1 MARCHTCSCTPSI
14 PASRFSAPTTNP
26 LQQQLGEDYA
36 TGLMGA
42 QRELLQQNPSGLG
55 CQELAIGIPNEGD
68 SERERRQETGRRMA
82 RVLVIEDDRRSSAEI
97 AAALGDHG
105 FDVECA
111 YTGRDGLLK
120 ATAEKYDAIV
130 LDRMLPG
137 GLDGLGVLATLRTIG
152 NETPVL
158 ILSALSGVDERVRGL
173 RAGGDD
179 YLTKPFEFVELT
191 ARLDVLIRRQSTPQR
206 ETALRLGDL
215 QVDLLTRGVRRAGR
229 PIELL
234 PREYRLLEYLMRH
247 AGRVVTRTMLF
258 EEVWGYHYDPQTNV
272 IDVHIGRLRRKLEEG
287 GQPQMIHTVRGSGY
301 VLRAAE

>member
-1 MARCHTCSCTPSI
+1 MT
-14 PASRFSAPTTNP
+14 
-26 LQQQLGEDYA
+26 
-36 TGLMGA
+36 
-42 QRELLQQNPSGLG
+42 
-55 CQELAIGIPNEGD
+55 
-68 SERERRQETGRRMA
+68 
-82 RVLVIEDDRRSSAEI
+82 RVLVVEDDRRSSAEI

-111 YTGRDGLLK
+111 FTGRDGLLK
-120 ATAEKYDAIV
+120 ASAEKYDAIV

-137 GLDGLGVLATLRTIG
+137 DLDGLGVLATLRTIG

-191 ARLDVLIRRQSTPQR
+191 ARLDALVRRQSVPQR
-206 ETALRLGDL
+206 ETTLRIGDL
-215 QVDLLTRGVRRAGR
+215 QIDLLTREVRRSGR
-229 PIELL
+229 PVELL

-301 VLRAAE
+301 VLRAPD